1 MTQRTAPWENWHL
14 ERGFEILR
22 TFGLKR
28 TRKSPFAIQKA
39 IQGIGGEPKS
49 VKKLRSGDL
58 LIETVSALQT
68 KSFLL
73 TKTFL
78 DCPLT
83 ASPHKSLNS
92 SRGVISE
99 PDLICTPEAEIL
111 EGFSGQ
117 GVIQVRRITIKK
129 DAEVISTKHL
139 ILTFN
144 NPKLPTT
151 IKAGYLNC
159 KIRPYIPN
167 PLRCFK
173 CQRFGHSQTSCRGQ
187 LTCSRCASVGHSS
200 TDCTL
205 EPKCFHCS
213 QSHSSDSK
221 LCPKW
226 KIEKQIQE
234 IKTNNN
240 ISYQEARK
248 LIAPQLSQT
257 YAQVAK
263 SSTATSTT
271 QTDENITQIKCP
283 PLQLRQPLLSVP
295 QPNKY
300 PSITSVSTLSSTTQ
314 ANLLPSASSI
324 KPTTEIESRLPE
336 PISSAAAP
344 GNSLNTSTSSL
355 SAETRPL
362 TRSNKSAAARRAA
375 AISTEIQPLPES
387 DPTASNGEHFNA
399 PEVPLCAKRNSRN
412 RRKRPKVQKAEIKIK
427 MAPHRRRKST
437 PTELTTDE
445 EDMIMYDVQVEE
457 LEPNPEDKFA

>member
-1 MTQRTAPWENWHL
+1 MDFCAL
-14 ERGFEILR
+14 GL
-22 TFGLKR
+22 LKR
-28 TRKSPFAIQKA
+28 SLRKRHPRTLNALRKPVPEEWTKICMTVLRKSLLSWKTRTRAIQNH
-39 IQGIGGEPKS
+39 GN
-49 VKKLRSGDL
+49 
-58 LIETVSALQT
+58 QT
-68 KSFLL
+68 
-73 TKTFL
+73 
-78 DCPLT
+78 DNCPLT
-83 ASPHKSLNS
+83 VSPHKSLNS
-92 SRGVISE
+92 SQCVISE
-99 PDLICTPEAEIL
+99 PDLICTPDAEIL

-117 GVIQVRRITIKK
+117 GVIRA
-129 DAEVISTKHL
+129 D
-139 ILTFN
+139 
-144 NPKLPTT
+144 
-151 IKAGYLNC
+151 YLNC

-167 PLRCFK
+167 TLRCFK

-205 EPKCFHCS
+205 EPKCFNCS

-221 LCPKW
+221 LYPKW

-283 PLQLRQPLLSVP
+283 PLQLLQPLLSVS

-300 PSITSVSTLSSTTQ
+300 PSITSVSTSSSTTQ
-314 ANLLPSASSI
+314 ANILPSASSI

-336 PISSAAAP
+336 PISSTAASD
-344 GNSLNTSTSSL
+344 NSLNTSTSSL

-362 TRSNKSAAARRAA
+362 TRSNKSAAAL
-375 AISTEIQPLPES
+375 STKIQPLPES
-387 DPTASNGEHFNA
+387 VPTASNGEHFNA
-399 PEVPLCAKRNSRN
+399 PEVPQCAKRNSRN

-427 MAPHRRRKST
+427 MAPHRPRNST

-445 EDMIMYDVQVEE
+445 EDMIMYDVQAEE
-457 LEPNPEDKFA
+457 QEPNPEDKFAVMECFVNNPSEYMRALTPTRFRNSSN